1 MKKSNIKLYS
11 ITGFLL
17 LATLFSGIILSS
29 TTAKADDST
38 ADSVS
43 ISINTACTITT
54 GGGEYSETIDP
65 NTSKTI
71 VGNGINV
78 SCNDSG
84 GYALYAIGFSGD
96 SYDAPNNNRM
106 LGPNSQYIPTANS
119 GSDSYWAMKAA
130 GSSTTSNV
138 PTIDNSY
145 SDFQIIPATYT
156 KISHYS
162 SVTVGTT
169 DNSVTTPTYKVNV
182 SAAQPVGTYVGK
194 VKYTI
199 VHPSTAP
206 APSTKLYMQ
215 DATLA
220 DCGQTMYDS
229 RDSGTET
236 AYTTALIGSQC
247 WMTTNLNLAGGTALS
262 ADDTDVT
269 SAYISSFTTSNN
281 LTKTGDTIALPPST
295 TDSGFDANNYSYV
308 ANSGNASSDCSSA
321 PGCYSYYSWDAATL
335 GSGRTIA
342 TDNTD
347 AEQSICPKGWHLPN
361 TRTGTNDTSDFRKL
375 MIALGGSS
383 SKENYD
389 NGTTPTG
396 ATMSTTLQASP
407 NSFLLA
413 GYHDYGS
420 FGSGGSSGFYWSS
433 TSYSSTS
440 IARYLYFNSKY
451 VYSAYLIN
459 RYRGFSVRCVLGS
472 S

>member
-11 ITGFLL
+11 ITSFLL
-17 LATLFSGIILSS
+17 IATLFSGIILSS

-96 SYDAPNNNRM
+96 SYDTPNNNRM

-206 APSTKLYMQ
+206 APTPPNPYCTDASTCMQ
-215 DATLA
+215 NTSSGCDKTLTDGRDGAT
-220 DCGQTMYDS
+220 
-229 RDSGTET
+229 
-236 AYTTALIGSQC
+236 YTTATIAGSC
-247 WMTTNLNLAGGTALS
+247 WMTQNLRFEGTDLKVGES
-262 ADDTDVT
+262 DVT
-269 SAYISSFTTSNN
+269 SDITMTYGSLTSGDSY
-281 LTKTGDTIALPPST
+281 TEPRIATGST
-295 TDSGFDANNYSYV
+295 TDYGTYYNYCAASAGEVCNDTTSQSATRSVCPAGWKLPTQAQLNAIPEMDSHFTASSGLAGSYYGGSLYLTLTGGYWWAST
-308 ANSGNASSDCSSA
+308 ANS
-321 PGCYSYYSWDAATL
+321 AT
-335 GSGRTIA
+335 
-342 TDNTD
+342 N
-347 AEQSICPKGWHLPN
+347 QYHL
-361 TRTGTNDTSDFRKL
+361 
-375 MIALGGSS
+375 
-383 SKENYD
+383 
-389 NGTTPTG
+389 
-396 ATMSTTLQASP
+396 
-407 NSFLLA
+407 
-413 GYHDYGS
+413 H
-420 FGSGGSSGFYWSS
+420 
-433 TSYSSTS
+433 
-440 IARYLYFNSKY
+440 YFNEVDYWAVNSDSKY
-451 VYSAYLIN
+451 YGYSA
-459 RYRGFSVRCVLGS
+459 RCVRAS
-472 S
+472 

>member
-1 MKKSNIKLYS
+1 MKKLNIKLYS
-11 ITGFLL
+11 ITSFLL

-215 DATLA
+215 DLTLA
-220 DCGQTMYDS
+220 DCQSSASSDNLTVTDR
-229 RDSGTET
+229 RDEND
-236 AYTTALIGSQC
+236 YTVKYINGQC
-247 WMTTNLNLAGGTALS
+247 WMTQNLRLTGTVS
-262 ADDTDVT
+262 A
-269 SAYISSFTTSNN
+269 
-281 LTKTGDTIALPPST
+281 
-295 TDSGFDANNYSYV
+295 TDSNFSGSDFNVSQYSLDSTDSSYANHCNSTNGYNY
-308 ANSGNASSDCSSA
+308 ACAKDSGSETTGAWYN
-321 PGCYSYYSWDAATL
+321 YYAATAGTIS
-335 GSGRTIA
+335 GSSNTNPA
-342 TDNTD
+342 TSD
-347 AEQSICPKGWHLPN
+347 ICPSGWHLPSAPN
-361 TRTGTNDTSDFRKL
+361 TTADTDINKL
-375 MIALGGSS
+375 VGNTTSGWQDPTPGLTAFGAVAGGYYYNGSLYSPEYGLWWSATARDATYRYRLFYDSS
-383 SKENYD
+383 
-389 NGTTPTG
+389 NG
-396 ATMSTTLQASP
+396 Q
-407 NSFLLA
+407 F
-413 GYHDYGS
+413 YGS
-420 FGSGGSSGFYWSS
+420 GRD
-433 TSYSSTS
+433 
-440 IARYLYFNSKY
+440 IRYNGIFL
-451 VYSAYLIN
+451 
-459 RYRGFSVRCVLGS
+459 RCVKS